1 MTKRKRQVRSFSII
15 ASILLIFSLFT
26 PGTIGAE
33 ANDSTKESLV
43 NSKTATSKVS
53 SRLVDEFEES
63 EKVTFLVKLKDKADT
78 DKAVEEAQEKAES
91 NQLSAKKSEFLQRSS
106 VISELKTHAT
116 ESQQRL
122 DSYLTKAAED
132 GNAENVHSYYIV
144 NAMAVTATK
153 EVAQKISAF
162 DEVEKIL
169 PNEEREIISPVE
181 TEGEPVDDD
190 DIEWNVDRV
199 NAPQAWDMGYDGTG
213 TVIASIDTG
222 VQWDHPALKEKYRGY
237 DSESDEVD
245 HSFSWYDATAGES
258 EPYDDQGHG
267 THTIGT
273 MVGGESD
280 GSNQVGVAPGAKFIS
295 VKAFTEA
302 GGSDADLLDAAEW
315 IMAPTDEDGNERAD
329 LAPDVVNN
337 SWGGGP
343 GLDEWYRDVVKEWRN
358 AEIFPEFSAGN
369 VDLFNPGGPES
380 IAAPAN
386 YPESFATGATDKDDD
401 LADFSLQGPSPYD
414 EVKPD
419 ISAPGVSIRSAMPGD
434 EYGLNDGTSMAGPA
448 VSGVAALLRQVN
460 SNISVEAME
469 EVLTST
475 ATPLTDDE
483 FPDSPNNGY
492 GAGLVDAQ
500 NAISSLED
508 GLGTLEGNVSGE
520 GSEDGD
526 AEEDSVKLG
535 VMGVDDNAN
544 QLQPVK
550 DGKDSVGVN
559 DDVTEGEPLDATVTV
574 VDTDR
579 SVNTDPEDGSYS
591 LTHPAGDF
599 TVMAEA
605 YGHISEEQ
613 DVSIEDDETTEANF
627 ALEEE
632 ANGVVQGTITNESTG
647 DAVEDATVLLEE
659 DANVDPVTT
668 DEDGHYELT
677 AYEGEY
683 TMKVMAKDF
692 HSATVDVTVTEEGVE
707 ADVELEPF
715 YTYPGDEIAYDDGTA
730 DNARAFYDAGNGWAV
745 KMSLPEGKDT
755 ALVTDGVFKFW
766 GEEFPEPGGTE
777 FQVEVWDSSGEDG
790 LPGEKI
796 AGPIDAEAV
805 RDETDWTVVDLEDES
820 IIVDDDFYMVYIQ
833 TAVNTEAPGLATDE
847 TSPNAERSYQY
858 VSGDWE
864 ASPADEGNYMIR
876 ARVDYEVEE
885 PVIESPED
893 GDITNEEEVTVEGT
907 ASPTTSIELQNNG
920 EEVDTVEV
928 DDDGNFSVPA
938 TLEEGA
944 NELVAVSQVDGDNAG
959 ESEAVEVTLDTESP
973 ELTIDSPADGDKT
986 NRETV
991 TVEGTVADDN
1001 LDTVT
1006 VNGEEADVSD
1016 GDYSKRILLDNGE
1029 NTIDVV
1035 ATDKAGNE
1043 ATESITIDV
1052 QYDAPEAENLTP
1064 DEDVDLSTGES
1075 VKIEFDSEPGLKPT
1089 FFIHMPLTNNE
1100 KQIANATELPMMEES
1115 EGHYVGYWTVPQ
1127 GVEADGG
1134 VVEVK
1139 VTDDYGNETRQEADG
1154 KLFINQ

>member
-1 MTKRKRQVRSFSII
+1 
-15 ASILLIFSLFT
+15 
-26 PGTIGAE
+26 
-33 ANDSTKESLV
+33 
-43 NSKTATSKVS
+43 
-53 SRLVDEFEES
+53 
-63 EKVTFLVKLKDKADT
+63 
-78 DKAVEEAQEKAES
+78 
-91 NQLSAKKSEFLQRSS
+91 
-106 VISELKTHAT
+106 
-116 ESQQRL
+116 
-122 DSYLTKAAED
+122 
-132 GNAENVHSYYIV
+132 
-144 NAMAVTATK
+144 
-153 EVAQKISAF
+153 
-162 DEVEKIL
+162 
-169 PNEEREIISPVE
+169 
-181 TEGEPVDDD
+181 
-190 DIEWNVDRV
+190 
-199 NAPQAWDMGYDGTG
+199 WDMGYDGTG

-295 VKAFTEA
+295 VKACTEA

-475 ATPLTDDE
+475 STPLTDDE

-535 VMGVDDNAN
+535 VMGVNDNAN

-550 DGKDSVGVN
+550 DGKDYVGVN

-632 ANGVVQGTITNESTG
+632 ANGVV
-647 DAVEDATVLLEE
+647 
-659 DANVDPVTT
+659 
-668 DEDGHYELT
+668 
-677 AYEGEY
+677 
-683 TMKVMAKDF
+683 
-692 HSATVDVTVTEEGVE
+692 
-707 ADVELEPF
+707 
-715 YTYPGDEIAYDDGTA
+715 
-730 DNARAFYDAGNGWAV
+730 
-745 KMSLPEGKDT
+745 
-755 ALVTDGVFKFW
+755 
-766 GEEFPEPGGTE
+766 
-777 FQVEVWDSSGEDG
+777 
-790 LPGEKI
+790 
-796 AGPIDAEAV
+796 
-805 RDETDWTVVDLEDES
+805 
-820 IIVDDDFYMVYIQ
+820 
-833 TAVNTEAPGLATDE
+833 
-847 TSPNAERSYQY
+847 
-858 VSGDWE
+858 
-864 ASPADEGNYMIR
+864 
-876 ARVDYEVEE
+876 
-885 PVIESPED
+885 
-893 GDITNEEEVTVEGT
+893 
-907 ASPTTSIELQNNG
+907 
-920 EEVDTVEV
+920 
-928 DDDGNFSVPA
+928 
-938 TLEEGA
+938 
-944 NELVAVSQVDGDNAG
+944 
-959 ESEAVEVTLDTESP
+959 
-973 ELTIDSPADGDKT
+973 
-986 NRETV
+986 
-991 TVEGTVADDN
+991 
-1001 LDTVT
+1001 
-1006 VNGEEADVSD
+1006 
-1016 GDYSKRILLDNGE
+1016 
-1029 NTIDVV
+1029 
-1035 ATDKAGNE
+1035 
-1043 ATESITIDV
+1043 
-1052 QYDAPEAENLTP
+1052 
-1064 DEDVDLSTGES
+1064 
-1075 VKIEFDSEPGLKPT
+1075 
-1089 FFIHMPLTNNE
+1089 
-1100 KQIANATELPMMEES
+1100 
-1115 EGHYVGYWTVPQ
+1115 
-1127 GVEADGG
+1127 
-1134 VVEVK
+1134 
-1139 VTDDYGNETRQEADG
+1139 
-1154 KLFINQ
+1154 